1 MVRVLVV
8 GAGLAGLACALEATT
23 SGHHVVVLE
32 RSSRIGGRGTTQ
44 NLDEFPVGFGPHL
57 FLKKG
62 PFHDLVRK
70 LSRVKLA
77 ATPLR
82 LDRTEIIGQGIIRPS
97 DDIKTSIINKRILRD
112 ANSDEP
118 LVEGCQLLASWGV
131 GSSELRYTGLQ
142 KNQLMVSNEG
152 WAGMIGRLAA
162 ALDEVGVFI
171 ECGPEVQRIERG
183 KAILA
188 DGREIETDV
197 IVLACGP
204 SAARKITRTLDEQRA
219 TDVFSSLER
228 TTASFV
234 EVGLDSKSLS
244 GKHAVI
250 DTLDQHIVLDYRAIQ
265 PRLGR
270 EGSHLS
276 ALAIGGLDSDPG
288 ETRYASADERLSSL
302 KSFLDKRASGWQEH
316 VIHQSEQSKITVHDT
331 NASRIAQQAM
341 ADLGVLFAGAWVE
354 GEHILADGAISSG
367 RLAGRSIAAAKR

>member
-23 SGHHVVVLE
+23 LGHHVVVLE

-44 NLDEFPVGFGPHL
+44 NLDDFPVGFGPHL

-77 ATPLR
+77 ASAVR
-82 LDRTEIIGQGIIRPS
+82 LDRTEIIGQGIVRPS
-97 DDIKTSIINKRILRD
+97 DDIKTSIINKQTLRD
-112 ANSDEP
+112 ANNEDL
-118 LVEGCQLLASWGV
+118 LVKGCQLLSAWG
-131 GSSELRYTGLQ
+131 GETNHPRYTALQ
-142 KNQLMVSNEG
+142 KNNLMVSNEG

-171 ECGPEVQRIERG
+171 ECGPEVQRIEPG

-204 SAARKITRTLDEQRA
+204 STARKLTRTIDQQRA
-219 TDVFSSLER
+219 KDLFSSLER

-250 DTLDQHIVLDYRAIQ
+250 DVLNQHIILDYRAIQ

-276 ALAIGGLDSDPG
+276 AVAIGGLESYPG
-288 ETRYASADERLSSL
+288 ETRYTSADERLAAL
-302 KSFLDKRASGWQEH
+302 KSFLDRRANGWQDH
-316 VIHQSEQSKITVHDT
+316 VIQQSEQSKITLHDAGT
-331 NASRIAQQAM
+331 SRIAQQAM
-341 ADLGVLFAGAWVE
+341 ADSGVLFAGTWVE
-354 GEHILADGAISSG
+354 GEHILADGAIVSG

>member
-118 LVEGCQLLASWGV
+118 LVEGCQLLASWGG

-142 KNQLMVSNEG
+142 KINSWFQM
-152 WAGMIGRLAA
+152 
-162 ALDEVGVFI
+162 
-171 ECGPEVQRIERG
+171 
-183 KAILA
+183 K
-188 DGREIETDV
+188 
-197 IVLACGP
+197 
-204 SAARKITRTLDEQRA
+204 
-219 TDVFSSLER
+219 
-228 TTASFV
+228 
-234 EVGLDSKSLS
+234 
-244 GKHAVI
+244 
-250 DTLDQHIVLDYRAIQ
+250 
-265 PRLGR
+265 
-270 EGSHLS
+270 
-276 ALAIGGLDSDPG
+276 GG
-288 ETRYASADERLSSL
+288 
-302 KSFLDKRASGWQEH
+302 QE
-316 VIHQSEQSKITVHDT
+316 
-331 NASRIAQQAM
+331 
-341 ADLGVLFAGAWVE
+341 
-354 GEHILADGAISSG
+354 
-367 RLAGRSIAAAKR
+367 